1 MFSLIGSLLGFTT
14 SALPSVLNFF
24 QQKSDQKHEREM
36 AQLQI
41 DRELALAE
49 KGFVSQERQEAIK
62 LEEIQTQS
70 QADEMIALYNND
82 SKISDDDKAA
92 PWVHTARA
100 AVRPVISLGLFALF
114 VVLELVAFV
123 ACEHWR
129 SFEFRWLQRVYR
141 VITCPL
147 RRRRRGKANRD
158 CWPPMGSV

>member
-49 KGFVSQERQEAIK
+49 KGFASQERQEAIK

-82 SKISDDDKAA
+82 SKISEDDKAA

-114 VVLELVAFV
+114 VVLELVGFIYGLHKGMDAASLIDIIWDDQTQQIWSAIIMFHFGSRAF
-123 ACEHWR
+123 A
-129 SFEFRWLQRVYR
+129 
-141 VITCPL
+141 
-147 RRRRRGKANRD
+147 KK
-158 CWPPMGSV
+158 

>member
-1 MFSLIGSLLGFTT
+1 MFSLLGSLLGFTT

-41 DRELALAE
+41 DRELAMAE
-49 KGFVSQERQEAIK
+49 KGFASQEKIEAIK

-70 QADEMIALYNND
+70 QADEMVALYAND
-82 SKISDDDKAA
+82 SKISEDDKAS

-114 VVLELVAFV
+114 VVIEIASFVYGWRTGMDAGALIDIIWDDQTQQIWSAIIMFHFGSRAF
-123 ACEHWR
+123 AR
-129 SFEFRWLQRVYR
+129 
-141 VITCPL
+141 
-147 RRRRRGKANRD
+147 K
-158 CWPPMGSV
+158 

>member
-41 DRELALAE
+41 DRELALAD
-49 KGFVSQERQEAIK
+49 KNLASQERQEAIK

-114 VVLELVAFV
+114 VVLELVGFIYGWHKGMDAASLIDIIWDDQTQQIWSAIIMFHFGSRAF
-123 ACEHWR
+123 A
-129 SFEFRWLQRVYR
+129 
-141 VITCPL
+141 
-147 RRRRRGKANRD
+147 KK
-158 CWPPMGSV
+158 

>member
-49 KGFVSQERQEAIK
+49 KGFASQERQEAIK

-82 SKISDDDKAA
+82 SKISEDDKAA

-114 VVLELVAFV
+114 VILEIVSFIYGWHKGMDAASLIDIIWDDQTQQIWSAIIMFHFGSRAF
-123 ACEHWR
+123 A
-129 SFEFRWLQRVYR
+129 
-141 VITCPL
+141 
-147 RRRRRGKANRD
+147 KK
-158 CWPPMGSV
+158 

>member
-1 MFSLIGSLLGFTT
+1 MFSLLGSLLGFTT

-49 KGFVSQERQEAIK
+49 KGFASQERQEAIK

-82 SKISDDDKAA
+82 AKTSEDDKAA

-114 VVLELVAFV
+114 VVLELVGFIYGWHKGMDAASLIDIIWDDQTQQIWSAIIMFHFGSRAF
-123 ACEHWR
+123 A
-129 SFEFRWLQRVYR
+129 
-141 VITCPL
+141 
-147 RRRRRGKANRD
+147 KK
-158 CWPPMGSV
+158 

>member
-1 MFSLIGSLLGFTT
+1 MFSLLGSLLGFTT

-41 DRELALAE
+41 DRELALAD
-49 KGFVSQERQEAIK
+49 KNLASQERQEAIK

-82 SKISDDDKAA
+82 SKISEDDKAA

-114 VVLELVAFV
+114 VVLELVGFIYGWHKGMDAASLIDIIWDDQTQQIWSAIIMFHFGSRAF
-123 ACEHWR
+123 A
-129 SFEFRWLQRVYR
+129 
-141 VITCPL
+141 
-147 RRRRRGKANRD
+147 KK
-158 CWPPMGSV
+158 

>member
-49 KGFVSQERQEAIK
+49 KGFASQERQEAIK

-82 SKISDDDKAA
+82 SKISEDDKAA

-114 VVLELVAFV
+114 VILEIVGFIYGWHKGMDAASLIDIIWDDQTQQIWSAIIMFHFGSRAF
-123 ACEHWR
+123 A
-129 SFEFRWLQRVYR
+129 
-141 VITCPL
+141 
-147 RRRRRGKANRD
+147 KK
-158 CWPPMGSV
+158 

>member
-24 QQKSDQKHEREM
+24 QQKSDQRHEREM

-49 KGFVSQERQEAIK
+49 KGFASQERQEAIK

-70 QADEMIALYNND
+70 QSDEMVALYNND
-82 SKISDDDKAA
+82 AKVSDDDKAA

-114 VVLELVAFV
+114 VIIEIVGFIYGWHKGMDAAALIDIIWDDQTQQIWSAIIMFHFGSRAF
-123 ACEHWR
+123 A
-129 SFEFRWLQRVYR
+129 
-141 VITCPL
+141 
-147 RRRRRGKANRD
+147 KK
-158 CWPPMGSV
+158 

>member
-1 MFSLIGSLLGFTT
+1 
-14 SALPSVLNFF
+14 
-24 QQKSDQKHEREM
+24 M

-49 KGFVSQERQEAIK
+49 KGFASQERQEAIK

-114 VVLELVAFV
+114 VVLELVGFIYGWHKGMDAASLIDIIWDDQTQQIWSAIIMFHFGSRAF
-123 ACEHWR
+123 A
-129 SFEFRWLQRVYR
+129 
-141 VITCPL
+141 
-147 RRRRRGKANRD
+147 KK
-158 CWPPMGSV
+158 

>member
-1 MFSLIGSLLGFTT
+1 MFSLLGSLLGFTT

-41 DRELALAE
+41 DRELAMAE
-49 KGFVSQERQEAIK
+49 KGFASQEKIEAIK

-70 QADEMIALYNND
+70 QADEMVALYAND
-82 SKISDDDKAA
+82 SKISEDDKAA

-114 VVLELVAFV
+114 VVIEIASFIYGWRTGMDASELIDVIWDDQTQQIWSAIIMFHFGSRAF
-123 ACEHWR
+123 AR
-129 SFEFRWLQRVYR
+129 
-141 VITCPL
+141 
-147 RRRRRGKANRD
+147 K
-158 CWPPMGSV
+158 